1 MIFLQ
6 QQPSFDTWTSLF
18 LFVALQAV
26 FVFIVLFNLKRG
38 NQTANKLL
46 GLLLLAFALILICY
60 VVFWTGYYVPYP
72 YFNSWYIPLLYLSA
86 PLFYLYL
93 VCIIEDRS
101 LTRKDYFHFI
111 APFLILVLLSPL
123 LISVYVAE
131 PQDLRA
137 NFSDVILLGTNPILQ
152 IIYIGIYVVLSYR
165 LYYATRVEESYL
177 NTWFQYI
184 LASFAGYYITIVTY
198 YILINFS
205 FFNPTWDYM
214 ISLAMSFF
222 VFVVS
227 FLGYIYPQALS
238 GKPLSSI
245 ANPFKYKNSGLTEN
259 AELQLKKQLI
269 DCMERQ
275 ELYKYQLS
283 LEELASKLN
292 SNRHNVSLVINKY
305 FEGNYFEF
313 LNRYRIDH
321 VKKLLLL
328 PELTD
333 TPIIQLAYDAGFNNK
348 VSFNKAFKK
357 YTGVT
362 PMTYRATKGKVKSD
376 S

>member
-6 QQPSFDTWTSLF
+6 QKPSFDTWTSLF

-26 FVFIVLFNLKRG
+26 FVFMVLFNLKRG
-38 NQTANKLL
+38 NKSANKLL
-46 GLLLLAFALILICY
+46 GLLLLAFALILVCY
-60 VVFWTGYYVPYP
+60 VTFWTGYYIPFP
-72 YFNSWYIPLLYLSA
+72 YFNGWYIPLLYLSA

-93 VCIIEDRS
+93 SCIIDDRS
-101 LTRKDYFHFI
+101 LTRKDYFHFVPTLI
-111 APFLILVLLSPL
+111 ILVLLTPL
-123 LISVYVAE
+123 LLSAYVSE
-131 PQDLRA
+131 PQVLRT
-137 NFSDVILLGTNPILQ
+137 NFRDIIVLGTSPIIQ
-152 IIYIGIYVVLSYR
+152 IIYIGTYVVLSYR
-165 LYYATRVEESYL
+165 LYFINRTEESYL

-184 LASFAGYYITIVTY
+184 LGSFSGYYVTIVTY

-245 ANPFKYKNSGLTEN
+245 TNPFKYKNSGLTEN
-259 AELQLKKQLI
+259 AEQLLKDELI
-269 DCMERQ
+269 KCMEEQ

-283 LEELASKLN
+283 LEELATKLN

-313 LNRYRIDH
+313 LNRYRIEY
-321 VKKLLLL
+321 VKKLLIN
-328 PELTD
+328 PEFAD

-357 YTGVT
+357 FTGVT
-362 PMTYRATKGKVKSD
+362 PMTFRATKGKIKSD